1 MSLKILDRSR
11 DVSTINAVVFLPA
24 YNASSTI
31 AQTLDALQNNPGLK
45 HIKAVL
51 VLDDASR
58 DGTVAAARSAWRS
71 TVPLEICSN
80 LSNAG
85 ERTTIN
91 SGFARLTADIEWAFI
106 LHADDVV
113 KPNWISLYWN
123 EMIGCA
129 DDVATICSSWDT
141 WYPESGQIHAGE
153 EFPDKPS
160 VLVKGTRAAVLDTLD
175 RGCWWHISGC
185 AIRVR
190 AFHQIG
196 EFEAT
201 LPQTGDWEW
210 LLRCLDKGFSVLY
223 LPRST
228 LRYRQHGHSV
238 SSISFRRGR
247 DIRER
252 LCMLTS
258 YRDRGY
264 LSFVE
269 YRRKVLGMMYQVARR
284 ILVRAVRRDLTGVLH
299 HARVLAEIA
308 AKYKQSPDPQE
319 GGHYQP

>member
-1 MSLKILDRSR
+1 M
-11 DVSTINAVVFLPA
+11 NAVVLIPA
-24 YNASSTI
+24 YNALSTI
-31 AQTLDALQNNPGLK
+31 DETLEALQNNSELRC
-45 HIKAVL
+45 IKSVII
-51 VLDDASR
+51 LDDASR
-58 DGTVAAARSAWRS
+58 DGTVAAAKSAWRS
-71 TVPLEICSN
+71 TVPLEIWSN
-80 LSNAG
+80 LTNVG

-91 SGFARLTADIEWAFI
+91 SGFARLPPDIEWAFI

-129 DDVATICSSWDT
+129 DDIATICSSYDMWN
-141 WYPESGQIHAGE
+141 PECDQIHAGE

-160 VLVKGTRAAVLDTLD
+160 VLVKGTRAAVLNTLN

-185 AIRVR
+185 AIRTR

-228 LRYRQHGHSV
+228 MRYRQHGNSI

-247 DIRER
+247 DIREQ
-252 LCMLTS
+252 LWMFAS

-264 LSFVE
+264 LSSVE
-269 YRRKVLGMMYQVARR
+269 YRRKVLGLMYQVARR
-284 ILVRAVRRDLTGVLH
+284 TLVRAVRCDLTGVLH
-299 HARVLAEIA
+299 HVRLLVETA
-308 AKYKQSPDPQE
+308 AKYR
-319 GGHYQP
+319 